1 MVSGR
6 LVPAKLVAG
15 LGNPGR
21 RYQQTPHN
29 LGFWIVDQLAR
40 EAQIRWEGPEEK
52 ALLGRGVMDQVPLLL
67 VKPQTFMNL
76 SGQTISALLQCHGL
90 KYSDL
95 IVLCDDLA
103 LPLGR
108 IRIRAR
114 GSSGGHKGLE
124 SIIDSLQTE
133 QFTRVRLGIA
143 PDEPYADAAEYVLSP
158 ILPEYCE
165 RAERMVQSGVEA
177 LKMILSRGV
186 DAAMS
191 EFNR

>member
-1 MVSGR
+1 
-6 LVPAKLVAG
+6 LEPAKLVAG

-40 EAQIRWEGPEEK
+40 ETQIRWEGPEKE
-52 ALLGRGVMDQVPLLL
+52 ALLGKGVVERIPLLL

-76 SGQTISALLQCHGL
+76 SGRAISELLQCHGL
-90 KYSDL
+90 QPGDL

-124 SIIDSLQTE
+124 SIIDNLQTE

-143 PDEPYADAAEYVLSP
+143 PDEPYVDAAEYVLSP
-158 ILPEYCE
+158 ILPEYRE
-165 RAERMVQSGVEA
+165 RAECMVKSGIEA